1 MADGV
6 WSMKIGAPP
15 VEGKANAELVKFLSG
30 LLKVGVSRISIEK
43 GLNSRNK
50 LIEVQGISEG
60 EMLSRLSEAQSKS
73 G

>member
-1 MADGV
+1 
-6 WSMKIGAPP
+6 MKIGAPP

>member
-1 MADGV
+1 MVDGV
-6 WSMKIGAPP
+6 WSLRIGAPP
-15 VEGKANAELVKFLSG
+15 VEGKANAELAKFLSR
-30 LLKVGVSRISIEK
+30 LLKIGVSRIKIEK

-50 LIEVQGISEG
+50 LIEVQGISDG